1 MSTVT
6 TDKDVRFG
14 RKKETDQRSED
25 IVKTAGGNVEV
36 EKISNIVG
44 ELRLNAAVP
53 GLAPFP
59 SSSLSEWH
67 LFFSLLS
74 IELTRSE
81 EIEDGSETLFSRADD
96 EEDDGERVLTG
107 FNFNHVQFISG
118 FLMGLPI
125 CYT

>member
-1 MSTVT
+1 MSTIT

-53 GLAPFP
+53 GLTPFP
-59 SSSLSEWH
+59 SSSLS
-67 LFFSLLS
+67 
-74 IELTRSE
+74 
-81 EIEDGSETLFSRADD
+81 
-96 EEDDGERVLTG
+96 
-107 FNFNHVQFISG
+107 
-118 FLMGLPI
+118 
-125 CYT
+125 